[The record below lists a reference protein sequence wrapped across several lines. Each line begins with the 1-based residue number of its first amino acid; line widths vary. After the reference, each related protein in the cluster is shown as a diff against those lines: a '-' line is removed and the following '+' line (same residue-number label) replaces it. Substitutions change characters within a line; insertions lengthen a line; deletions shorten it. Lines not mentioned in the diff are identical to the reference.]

1 MMRPRTPLLAA
12 GLWML
17 AALVPLGLTAAGSPM
32 PVRKASLQVQD
43 GQSAQAAL
51 PAGNPGS
58 AAEQE
63 TGRATA
69 LTAIAVEEQGG
80 DVLVRL
86 VGDGRLTASSVQVPE
101 GAPPRLALDF
111 TGVTSST
118 PARVAV
124 GKGLVQRV
132 RVARF
137 SATPLVTRVVLDL
150 DATFLYKVRPS
161 DDQQSVVVTIGNP
174 QLRARRDDEALS
186 RDFPARP
193 APAQAAAAAQAPAPR
208 TPTPSPAPTP
218 RTPTPSPAPA
228 PTTATATDAAT
239 PTARSTSKPAAAER
253 PAAAP
258 AAPAVAA
265 APAAAATPVAVA
277 VRMSGDEL
285 ALAACDTAVPTYPI
299 SMDFDGV
306 DLKAILRTFSE
317 VAGVNL
323 VIDPNVDGTVNI
335 KLKDVPW
342 NQALA
347 VVLRTNGLACV
358 PVGSIVRITPR
369 GTLTTELS
377 EGTKLRQAQAD
388 EDRNRLRQTRVV
400 QLSYAKAKDVAPLVE
415 KATLTPGF
423 GTWQVDEKTNLL
435 ILNDLPDAITAAEAL
450 VSRLDAAPTQVEI
463 EARMVLTT
471 SDFAKRLGVRLA
483 AGARATPELGNTTG
497 MAFPNAIVG
506 GASTGPQATQL
517 PRDSIGVLMDAIN
530 GSLSLDIALAA
541 IEREENIKVI
551 LRPRVVTQNNTK
563 AVITRGEEIPY
574 TTIAAPPAGGGDGVQ
589 ILQPIPQV
597 QFKNAALTLAVT
609 PQITASDTVIL
620 DVDVD
625 NGSPGNPQPNGNI
638 SINTQ
643 RVQTRVLV
651 ADGGTTIIGGIS
663 ESIDRKTEERTPM
676 LHRIPLL
683 GNLFKQKDDVSAS
696 DELLVFITPR
706 ILKNG
711 GPVK

>member
-1 MMRPRTPLLAA
+1 MMRPRTPLLAVC
-12 GLWML
+12 LWML
-17 AALVPLGLTAAGSPM
+17 AAAVPLGLAAAGATSPTRE
-32 PVRKASLQVQD
+32 VSQQVQD
-43 GQSAQAAL
+43 GPVARTPL
-51 PAGNPGS
+51 PAGSTGAGP
-58 AAEQE
+58 AQE
-63 TGRATA
+63 ADRATA
-69 LTAIAVEEQGG
+69 LRAITATEQDG
-80 DVLVRL
+80 DVIVRL
-86 VGDGRLTASSVQVPE
+86 QGNGRLTASSVQIPD

-111 TGVTSST
+111 TGVTSRT
-118 PARVAV
+118 PSRIAV

-137 SATPLVTRVVLDL
+137 SSTPLVTRVVLDL
-150 DATFLYKVRPS
+150 DGTFLYKVRPS
-161 DDQQSVVVTIGNP
+161 EDQQALIVTIGDP
-174 QLRARRDDEALS
+174 DTRARRDDEATS
-186 RDFPARP
+186 RQF
-193 APAQAAAAAQAPAPR
+193 APR
-208 TPTPSPAPTP
+208 TP
-218 RTPTPSPAPA
+218 RT
-228 PTTATATDAAT
+228 
-239 PTARSTSKPAAAER
+239 
-253 PAAAP
+253 
-258 AAPAVAA
+258 A
-265 APAAAATPVAVA
+265 APAAAAETIPLPVTPAPAVRAMQDRPAPEPRTSSPSPAPVPTTATPSPGDRPADPVPVAAPLPTAQVPTA
-277 VRMSGDEL
+277 PARVTPEQL
-285 ALAACDTAVPTYPI
+285 AEAACDTALETYPI

-323 VIDPNVDGTVNI
+323 VIDPDVDGTVNI

-358 PVGSIVRITPR
+358 PVGTIVRIAPR
-369 GTLTTELS
+369 GTLTNELS
-377 EGTKLRQAQAD
+377 EGTKLRQAQAS
-388 EDRNRLRQTRVV
+388 EERNQLRETRVV

-415 KATLTPGF
+415 SAVLTPSF
-423 GTWQVDEKTNLL
+423 GTYQVDDKTNVI
-435 ILNDLPDAITAAEAL
+435 ILNDLPGALTAAQAL
-450 VSRLDAAPTQVEI
+450 VARLDAAPTQVEI

-483 AGARATPELGNTTG
+483 ARGRATPELGNTTG
-497 MAFPNAIVG
+497 LAFPNSVDARG
-506 GASTGPQATQL
+506 GAGPSSGL
-517 PRDSIGVLMDAIN
+517 PRDSIEVLLGAIN
-530 GSLSLDIALAA
+530 GAISLDVALAA
-541 IEREENIKVI
+541 LEREENVKII

-574 TTIAAPPAGGGDGVQ
+574 TTVAAPPAGDGVQ

-609 PQITASDTVIL
+609 PQITASNTVIL

-625 NGSPGNPQPNGNI
+625 NGSPGTPQANGNI

-663 ESIDRKTEERTPM
+663 ESIERRTTERTPV

-683 GNLFKQKDDVSAS
+683 GNLFRQRDDASAS

-706 ILKNG
+706 ILRDG

>member
-17 AALVPLGLTAAGSPM
+17 AAAVPLGLAA
-32 PVRKASLQVQD
+32 ASIPAPTREARPQVQD
-43 GQSAQAAL
+43 GQPAHVAYSAGSSFAA
-51 PAGNPGS
+51 P
-58 AAEQE
+58 EQE
-63 TGRATA
+63 AGRATA
-69 LTAIAVEEQGG
+69 LTAIAAEDSNG
-80 DVLVRL
+80 DVIVRL
-86 VGDGRLTASSVQVPE
+86 TGNGRLTASSVQIPD

-111 TGVTSST
+111 TGVTSQT
-118 PARVAV
+118 PPRITV

-150 DATFLYKVRPS
+150 TGTFLYKVRPA
-161 DDQQSVVVTIGNP
+161 DDQQGLVVTIGNP
-174 QLRARRDDEALS
+174 ERRARREDEAVS
-186 RDFPARP
+186 RTFAARM
-193 APAQAAAAAQAPAPR
+193 PAQSAR
-208 TPTPSPAPTP
+208 RNSPAPTP
-218 RTPTPSPAPA
+218 RTSTPSPAPPPTTATPSPAPA
-228 PTTATATDAAT
+228 PTTATASDAAAQT
-239 PTARSTSKPAAAER
+239 PRVAPTSTPALAARQ
-253 PAAAP
+253 
-258 AAPAVAA
+258 
-265 APAAAATPVAVA
+265 A
-277 VRMSGDEL
+277 VRVSPDDL
-285 ALAACDTAVPTYPI
+285 ARAACDTALETYPI

-323 VIDPNVDGTVNI
+323 VIDPDVNGTVNI

-342 NQALA
+342 NQALS

-358 PVGSIVRITPR
+358 PVGAIVRIAPR
-369 GTLTTELS
+369 GTLTTEIN
-377 EGTKLRQAQAD
+377 EGGKLRQAQAD
-388 EDRNRLRQTRVV
+388 EERNRLRQTRVV
-400 QLSYAKAKDVAPLVE
+400 QLSYAKAKDIAPLIERAV
-415 KATLTPGF
+415 LTPAF
-423 GTWQVDEKTNLL
+423 GSYQVDEKTNIL
-435 ILNDLPDAITAAEAL
+435 IINDLPEALTAAEAL
-450 VSRLDAAPTQVEI
+450 IGRLDAAPTQVEI

-497 MAFPNAIVG
+497 LAFPNAIVAG
-506 GASTGPQATQL
+506 GSTGPQQSSL
-517 PRDSIGVLMDAIN
+517 PRDSIGILMDAIN
-530 GSLSLDIALAA
+530 GSLNLDIALAA
-541 IEREENIKVI
+541 LEREENVKII

-574 TTIAAPPAGGGDGVQ
+574 TTLAAPPAGEGVQ
-589 ILQPIPQV
+589 ILQGIPQV
-597 QFKNAALTLAVT
+597 QFKNAALTLSVT

-625 NGSPGNPQPNGNI
+625 NGSPGTPQANGNI

-663 ESIDRKTEERTPM
+663 ESIDRKLTERTPL

-683 GNLFKQKDDVSAS
+683 GNLFKQRDDLSAS

-706 ILKNG
+706 ILKDG

>member
-17 AALVPLGLTAAGSPM
+17 AAAVPLGLAA
-32 PVRKASLQVQD
+32 ASLPTPTREARPQVQD
-43 GQSAQAAL
+43 GQPAHVARSERSAVAA
-51 PAGNPGS
+51 P
-58 AAEQE
+58 EQE
-63 TGRATA
+63 AGRATA
-69 LTAIAVEEQGG
+69 LTAIAADESNG
-80 DVLVRL
+80 DVIVRL
-86 VGDGRLTASSVQVPE
+86 TGNGRLTASSVQIPD

-111 TGVTSST
+111 TGVTSQT
-118 PARVAV
+118 PPRIAV

-150 DATFLYKVRPS
+150 TGTFLYKVRPA
-161 DDQQSVVVTIGNP
+161 DDQQGLVVTIGNP
-174 QLRARRDDEALS
+174 QQRAARDDEAVS
-186 RDFPARP
+186 RTFASRTP
-193 APAQAAAAAQAPAPR
+193 AAASSARNSPAPAPR
-208 TPTPSPAPTP
+208 TSTPSPAPPPT
-218 RTPTPSPAPA
+218 TATPSPAPA
-228 PTTATATDAAT
+228 PTTATAADAAAQT
-239 PTARSTSKPAAAER
+239 PRVA

-258 AAPAVAA
+258 VAA
-265 APAAAATPVAVA
+265 ARQT
-277 VRMSGDEL
+277 VRVSPDEL
-285 ALAACDTAVPTYPI
+285 ARAACDTALETYPI

-323 VIDPNVDGTVNI
+323 VIDPDVNGTVNI

-342 NQALA
+342 NQALS

-358 PVGSIVRITPR
+358 PVGAIVRIAPR
-369 GTLTTELS
+369 GTLTTEIN
-377 EGTKLRQAQAD
+377 EGSKLRQAQAD
-388 EDRNRLRQTRVV
+388 EERNRLRQTRVV
-400 QLSYAKAKDVAPLVE
+400 QLSYAKAKELAPLIE
-415 KATLTPGF
+415 RAALTPSF
-423 GTWQVDEKTNLL
+423 GSYQVDEKTNIL
-435 ILNDLPDAITAAEAL
+435 ILNDLPDALTAAEAL
-450 VSRLDAAPTQVEI
+450 LGRLDAAPTQVEI

-497 MAFPNAIVG
+497 LAFPNAIVAG
-506 GASTGPQATQL
+506 GSAGPQQSSL
-517 PRDSIGVLMDAIN
+517 PRDSIGILMDAIN
-530 GSLSLDIALAA
+530 GSLNLDIALAA
-541 IEREENIKVI
+541 LEREENVKII

-574 TTIAAPPAGGGDGVQ
+574 TTVAAPPAGEGVQ

-597 QFKNAALTLAVT
+597 QFKNAALTLSVT

-625 NGSPGNPQPNGNI
+625 NGSPGTPQANGNI

-663 ESIDRKTEERTPM
+663 ESIDRKTMERTPL

-683 GNLFKQKDDVSAS
+683 GNLFKQRDDLSAS

-706 ILKNG
+706 ILKDG

>member
-1 MMRPRTPLLAA
+1 MRPRTPLLAA
-12 GLWML
+12 GLWTL
-17 AALVPLGLTAAGSPM
+17 AAVVPMGLAAATGPM
-32 PVRKASLQVQD
+32 PVRTARLLVQD
-43 GQSAQAAL
+43 GPFAQAAL
-51 PAGNPGS
+51 HDDGTGAAG
-58 AAEQE
+58 AQE
-63 TGRATA
+63 AGRATA
-69 LTAIAVEEQGG
+69 LTEITVAEEQG

-86 VGDGRLTASSVQVPE
+86 AGNGRLTASSVQVPD

-111 TGVTSST
+111 TGVEMKT
-118 PARVAV
+118 PPRIVV
-124 GKGLVQRV
+124 DKGLVRRV

-150 DATFLYKVRPS
+150 RGTFLYKVRPA
-161 DDQQSVVVTIGNP
+161 DDQRGLVVTIGDP
-174 QLRARRDDEALS
+174 QQRARRDDEAVS
-186 RDFPARP
+186 RTF
-193 APAQAAAAAQAPAPR
+193 APVSGTPAAAATTADASAQRSSPAPEPR
-208 TPTPSPAPTP
+208 TPAPSPAPPPATA
-218 RTPTPSPAPA
+218 TPSPAPA
-228 PTTATATDAAT
+228 PATATAADAAAQT
-239 PTARSTSKPAAAER
+239 PRVAPGTVPAAAGREGAGT
-253 PAAAP
+253 PAP
-258 AAPAVAA
+258 QVARVSA
-265 APAAAATPVAVA
+265 
-277 VRMSGDEL
+277 DEL
-285 ALAACDTAVPTYPI
+285 AQAACDTAISTYPI

-323 VIDPNVDGTVNI
+323 VIDPSVDGTVNV

-369 GTLTTELS
+369 GTLTQELNES
-377 EGTKLRQAQAD
+377 TKLRQAQAD
-388 EDRNRLRQTRVV
+388 EERNRLRQTRVV

-415 KATLTPGF
+415 KTALTPGF

-435 ILNDLPDAITAAEAL
+435 ILNDLPDAIAQAESL
-450 VSRLDAAPTQVEI
+450 ITQLDAAPTQVEI

-483 AGARATPELGNTTG
+483 AGARAVPELGNTTN
-497 MAFPNAIVG
+497 MAFPNAIQAIG
-506 GASTGPQATQL
+506 GTGPAATQM
-517 PRDSIGVLMDAIN
+517 PRDSISLLMDAIN
-530 GSLSLDIALAA
+530 GSISLDVALAA
-541 IEREENIKVI
+541 IEREENVKII
-551 LRPRVVTQNNTK
+551 LRPRVVTQNNTT

-574 TTIAAPPAGGGDGVQ
+574 TTVAAPPAGGGEGVQ

-597 QFKNAALTLAVT
+597 QFKNAALTLSVT
-609 PQITASDTVIL
+609 PQITAADTVIL

-625 NGSPGNPQPNGNI
+625 NGSPGTPQPNGNI

-663 ESIDRKTEERTPM
+663 ESIERRTEERTPL

-683 GNLFKQKDDVSAS
+683 GNLFKQHDDASAT

-706 ILKNG
+706 ILRNG

>member
-12 GLWML
+12 GLWTL
-17 AALVPLGLTAAGSPM
+17 AAVVPLGLAAADAPM
-32 PVRKASLQVQD
+32 PAGKARLLVQD
-43 GQSAQAAL
+43 GPSAQAAL
-51 PAGNPGS
+51 PDDSTGAG
-58 AAEQE
+58 AAQDA
-63 TGRATA
+63 GRATA
-69 LTAIAVEEQGG
+69 LTEITVTEEQG

-86 VGDGRLTASSVQVPE
+86 AGDGRLTASSVQVPD

-111 TGVTSST
+111 TGVTMKT
-118 PARVAV
+118 PPRVV
-124 GKGLVQRV
+124 VDKGIVRRV

-150 DATFLYKVRPS
+150 RGTFLYKVRPA
-161 DDQQSVVVTIGNP
+161 DDQRALIVTIGDP
-174 QLRARRDDEALS
+174 QQRARRDDEAIS
-186 RDFPARP
+186 RTFATVS
-193 APAQAAAAAQAPAPR
+193 AQAPGTAPAATAARSTQAPEPR
-208 TPTPSPAPTP
+208 TPAPSPAPP
-218 RTPTPSPAPA
+218 PSASTPSPAPA
-228 PTTATATDAAT
+228 PTTATASD
-239 PTARSTSKPAAAER
+239 
-253 PAAAP
+253 AAAP
-258 AAPAVAA
+258 TPRVAPGTVDAVAGRD
-265 APAAAATPVAVA
+265 AAAATPERLPVARVSA
-277 VRMSGDEL
+277 DDL
-285 ALAACDTAVPTYPI
+285 AQAACDTAISTYPI

-323 VIDPNVDGTVNI
+323 VIDPSVDGTVNV

-369 GTLTTELS
+369 GTLTQELS
-377 EGTKLRQAQAD
+377 ESTKLRQAQAD
-388 EDRNRLRQTRVV
+388 EERNRLRQTRVV
-400 QLSYAKAKDVAPLVE
+400 QLSYAKAKDVAPLIE
-415 KATLTPGF
+415 RTALTPGF

-435 ILNDLPDAITAAEAL
+435 ILNDLPGAITEAETLIAQ
-450 VSRLDAAPTQVEI
+450 LDAAPTQVEI

-483 AGARATPELGNTTG
+483 AGARATPELGNTTNMG
-497 MAFPNAIVG
+497 FPNAITAVG
-506 GASTGPQATQL
+506 GTGPASTQM
-517 PRDSIGVLMDAIN
+517 PRDSISVLMDAIN
-530 GSLSLDIALAA
+530 GSISLDVALAA
-541 IEREENIKVI
+541 IEREENVKII
-551 LRPRVVTQNNTK
+551 LRPRVVTQNNTT

-574 TTIAAPPAGGGDGVQ
+574 TTVAAPPAGGGEGVQ

-597 QFKNAALTLAVT
+597 QFKNAALTLSVT
-609 PQITASDTVIL
+609 PQITAADTVIL

-625 NGSPGNPQPNGNI
+625 NGSPGTPQPNGNI

-663 ESIDRKTEERTPM
+663 ESIERRTEERTPL

-683 GNLFKQKDDVSAS
+683 GNLFKQHDDASAT

-706 ILKNG
+706 ILRNG

>member
-17 AALVPLGLTAAGSPM
+17 AAAVPLGLAA
-32 PVRKASLQVQD
+32 ASLPSPTREARPQVQD
-43 GQSAQAAL
+43 GQPAHVAYAENGSSKAAPAQE
-51 PAGNPGS
+51 AGGATVLTTV
-58 AAEQE
+58 AAEE
-63 TGRATA
+63 HD
-69 LTAIAVEEQGG
+69 G
-80 DVLVRL
+80 DVIVRL
-86 VGDGRLTASSVQVPE
+86 TGNGRLTASSVQIPD

-111 TGVTSST
+111 TGVTSKT
-118 PARVAV
+118 PPRIAV
-124 GKGLVQRV
+124 NKGLVQRV
-132 RVARF
+132 RIARF

-150 DATFLYKVRPS
+150 TGTFLYKVRPA
-161 DDQQSVVVTIGNP
+161 DDQQGLVVTIGNP
-174 QLRARRDDEALS
+174 QQRAARDDEAVS
-186 RDFPARP
+186 RTFASRTP
-193 APAQAAAAAQAPAPR
+193 AAATAARNSPAPAPR
-208 TPTPSPAPTP
+208 TATPSPSPAPAAA
-218 RTPTPSPAPA
+218 TPSPAPA
-228 PTTATATDAAT
+228 PTTATARDAAAQTPRVAPATAATTPATT
-239 PTARSTSKPAAAER
+239 PT
-253 PAAAP
+253 
-258 AAPAVAA
+258 VA
-265 APAAAATPVAVA
+265 TRQS
-277 VRMSGDEL
+277 VRVSPDEL
-285 ALAACDTAVPTYPI
+285 ARAACDTALETYPI

-323 VIDPNVDGTVNI
+323 VIDPDVDGTVNI

-342 NQALA
+342 NQALS

-358 PVGSIVRITPR
+358 PVGAIVRIAPR

-377 EGTKLRQAQAD
+377 EGSKLRQAQAD
-388 EDRNRLRQTRVV
+388 EERNRLRQTRVV

-415 KATLTPGF
+415 RAVMTPSF
-423 GTWQVDEKTNLL
+423 GSFQVDEKTNIL
-435 ILNDLPDAITAAEAL
+435 ILNDLPDALTAAETLIA
-450 VSRLDAAPTQVEI
+450 RLDAAPTQVEI

-497 MAFPNAIVG
+497 MAFPNAIVAG
-506 GASTGPQATQL
+506 GSAGPQQSSL
-517 PRDSIGVLMDAIN
+517 PRDSIGILMDAIN
-530 GSLSLDIALAA
+530 GSLNLDIALAA
-541 IEREENIKVI
+541 LEREENVKII

-574 TTIAAPPAGGGDGVQ
+574 TTVAAPPAGDGVQ

-597 QFKNAALTLAVT
+597 QFKNAALTLSVT

-625 NGSPGNPQPNGNI
+625 NGSPGTPQANGNI

-663 ESIDRKTEERTPM
+663 ESIERKTTERTPL

-683 GNLFKQKDDVSAS
+683 GNLFKQRDDLNAS

-706 ILKNG
+706 ILKDG

>member
-12 GLWML
+12 GLWTL
-17 AALVPLGLTAAGSPM
+17 AAVVPLGLTAAGDPT
-32 PVRKASLQVQD
+32 PVSKVSLQVQE
-43 GQSAQAAL
+43 GPSAQAAL
-51 PAGNPGS
+51 PDDSTGAG
-58 AAEQE
+58 AAQE
-63 TGRATA
+63 AGRATA
-69 LTAIAVEEQGG
+69 LTAITIDEDQG

-86 VGDGRLTASSVQVPE
+86 AGDGRLTASSVQVPD

-111 TGVTSST
+111 TGVNMKT
-118 PARVAV
+118 PSRIAV
-124 GKGLVQRV
+124 DKGMVRRV

-150 DATFLYKVRPS
+150 RGTFLYKVRPA
-161 DDQQSVVVTIGNP
+161 DDQRGLVVTIGDP
-174 QLRARRDDEALS
+174 QQRARRDDEAAS
-186 RDFPARP
+186 RAFATVT
-193 APAQAAAAAQAPAPR
+193 AQAPAPR
-208 TPTPSPAPTP
+208 TPTPSPAPPPVTAA
-218 RTPTPSPAPA
+218 PSPAPA
-228 PTTATATDAAT
+228 PTTATAADAAT
-239 PTARSTSKPAAAER
+239 QTPRV
-253 PAAAP
+253 AP
-258 AAPAVAA
+258 ATV
-265 APAAAATPVAVA
+265 ATPGGAGGREGATTAALLPVARV
-277 VRMSGDEL
+277 SPDEL
-285 ALAACDTAVPTYPI
+285 ALAACDTAISTYPI

-323 VIDPNVDGTVNI
+323 VIDPDVDGTVNI

-347 VVLRTNGLACV
+347 VVLRTNALACV
-358 PVGSIVRITPR
+358 PVGSIVRIAPR
-369 GTLTTELS
+369 GTLTNELS

-388 EDRNRLRQTRVV
+388 EERNRLRQTRVV
-400 QLSYAKAKDVAPLVE
+400 QLSYAKAKDVAPLIE
-415 KATLTPGF
+415 QAALTPSF

-435 ILNDLPDAITAAEAL
+435 ILNDLPDAIAAAEAL
-450 VSRLDAAPTQVEI
+450 VARLDAAPTQVEI

-497 MAFPNAIVG
+497 MAFPNAIVAG
-506 GASTGPQATQL
+506 GSAGPLQSQM
-517 PRDSIGVLMDAIN
+517 PRDSVSILMDAIN
-530 GSLSLDIALAA
+530 GSLSLDVALAA
-541 IEREENIKVI
+541 LEREENVKII

-574 TTIAAPPAGGGDGVQ
+574 TTVAAPPAGGGEGVQ

-609 PQITASDTVIL
+609 PQITAAGTVIL

-625 NGSPGNPQPNGNI
+625 NGSPGTPQANGNI

-663 ESIDRKTEERTPM
+663 ESIERKSEERTPF

-683 GNLFKQKDDVSAS
+683 GNLFKQHDDASAS

-706 ILKNG
+706 ILKDG
-711 GPVK
+711 GPVQ